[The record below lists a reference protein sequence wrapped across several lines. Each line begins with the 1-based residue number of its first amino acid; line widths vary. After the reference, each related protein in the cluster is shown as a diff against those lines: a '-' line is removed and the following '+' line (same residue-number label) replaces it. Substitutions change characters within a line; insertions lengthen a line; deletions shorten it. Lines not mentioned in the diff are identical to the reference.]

1 MIIELVYAFRMHF
14 VIDTIKHLKLLQFG
28 RERVIGERW
37 IYFSEDKKEI
47 QFSIYS
53 LHDLYA
59 SWFIND
65 GLHRAKPNSNC
76 LALEKFA
83 ICVAIYIRHPT
94 RWHCCRGRMA
104 LNVIREITCA
114 ASLFRGFFSLFVV
127 VVVVVEAIDL
137 LSRLWCVFWQNDLTN
152 GVQIRVQVK

>member
-59 SWFIND
+59 S
-65 GLHRAKPNSNC
+65 
-76 LALEKFA
+76 
-83 ICVAIYIRHPT
+83 
-94 RWHCCRGRMA
+94 
-104 LNVIREITCA
+104 
-114 ASLFRGFFSLFVV
+114 
-127 VVVVVEAIDL
+127 
-137 LSRLWCVFWQNDLTN
+137 
-152 GVQIRVQVK
+152 